1 MTPQNESSD
10 ENSAGLFGDLASM
23 IGSRPEHSV
32 QRRFGDYDLLGKLGE
47 GGMGV
52 VYLARQRGLDRLV
65 ALKMPPLALAQN
77 EMAVARFKRETEAL
91 SRCEHPNVVKILST
105 GEEGGVPYYAMEYIE
120 GADLA
125 KVARALSTNDDF
137 DAAVTTASDQV
148 KKERSEL
155 FDGLP
160 TLMRRF
166 AEGDAAKNNPASAKR
181 ETKSR
186 VRRLAEIFRD
196 AARGLHHLHERGVI
210 HRDIS
215 PGNLMVTANDHR
227 VLVMDLGLATLTDA
241 SQSLTKDKA
250 AILGK
255 LRYMS
260 PEQLQAGSAALDRR
274 ADVYSLGASLY
285 ELLTDQPFFDGD
297 SSERLMKQV
306 MFEKPVPPEKAKPGL
321 PKDLALIV
329 STATEKEVSRRY
341 STAQDFADDLDR
353 WLNGEAIRARPPTVG
368 YIVKLAINRNKAL
381 FVGTVA
387 ALSACVAMAVFFTV
401 REREVLKQR
410 LETETNLKN
419 DAITQKQKAEQI
431 SKFLKDM
438 LKGVGPSVAMGR
450 DTKMLREILD
460 KTVERIE
467 KEFKDQLEVTAELR
481 TTIGEVYIELGE
493 FEKAKTIFSAAVKFR
508 RQSFK
513 GGKLDLAVSLDGL
526 GQALYNLDELPDA
539 EATHREALAI
549 RQVLLGQEH
558 QDVAESLTNL
568 ANVIMKKAEINNS
581 EDMYQEAFNMYKNS
595 LNMRRSLLGNEH
607 PKIAESLNNI
617 ALSYIQ
623 KKDFDKAEAALRE
636 ALAMNRKLLGN
647 VHPDIAY
654 LLGSLAEVLKKSDK
668 LVEAEASFREAIEVS
683 NKLQCH
689 DHLFVARWYESI
701 AICLMAQSNLTK
713 AVAVEREALEIYRKL
728 VSNEHPWVTGALIN
742 LAKLL
747 QKKGDYI
754 DAVGVAREASELD
767 AKRAGKDSWE
777 ASISQSAL
785 IYSMLGASQ
794 FVQAEPI
801 ARECLSI
808 RERLLPGDWRVFST
822 KSMLGECLLGQKKYT
837 EAELLLIT
845 GYEGM
850 KQREKT
856 IPDAGKK
863 NLNEAA
869 ARLQRLYE
877 ETGRTE
883 KAAEWKKFATPTD
896 K

>member
-1 MTPQNESSD
+1 MTPQNESND
-10 ENSAGLFGDLASM
+10 ENSAGLFGDLAAM

-32 QRRFGDYDLLGKLGE
+32 QHRFGDYDLLGKLGE

-105 GEEGGVPYYAMEYIE
+105 GEEGCVPYYAMEYIE

-166 AEGDAAKNNPASAKR
+166 AEGDATKNSPVAVKR
-181 ETKSR
+181 ESKSR

-241 SQSLTKDKA
+241 SQSLTKDKT

-260 PEQLQAGSAALDRR
+260 PEQLQAGSTALDRR

-285 ELLTDQPFFDGD
+285 ELLTDHPFFDGD

-306 MFEKPVPPEKAKPGL
+306 MFEKPVSPDKAKPGL

-341 STAQDFADDLDR
+341 PTAQDFADDLDR

-381 FVGTVA
+381 FVGTIA
-387 ALSACVAMAVFFTV
+387 ALAACVAMAVFFTV

-410 LETETNLKN
+410 LETETKLKN
-419 DAITQKQKAEQI
+419 DAITQRQKAEQI
-431 SKFLKDM
+431 STFLKDM
-438 LKGVGPSVAMGR
+438 LKGVGPSVALGR

-460 KTVERIE
+460 KTVDRLKGIHAQPEVESDLNNTIAGIYQELGDYAKAETMYQQALTLRRSIYGNSS
-467 KEFKDQLEVTAELR
+467 LEVAEVMNNLGYVLCRRGNFPESETMCRKALAMRRELIGYDDLDVASSLHNLAIIIFTRGDWLGAERMFRDALR
-481 TTIGEVYIELGE
+481 IRKNLLGNIHPDV
-493 FEKAKTIFSAAVKFR
+493 AKTLNNLAIIIKLHGNFVEAEAITREVLSLR
-508 RQSFK
+508 R
-513 GGKLDLAVSLDGL
+513 
-526 GQALYNLDELPDA
+526 ALFGNAHPDVALSIYNLAKILRDRGELDA
-539 EATHREALAI
+539 AESACREALSI
-549 RQVLLGQEH
+549 RRN
-558 QDVAESLTNL
+558 T
-568 ANVIMKKAEINNS
+568 
-581 EDMYQEAFNMYKNS
+581 
-595 LNMRRSLLGNEH
+595 LGNEH
-607 PKIAESLNNI
+607 P
-617 ALSYIQ
+617 
-623 KKDFDKAEAALRE
+623 
-636 ALAMNRKLLGN
+636 
-647 VHPDIAY
+647 DIASS
-654 LLGSLAEVLKKSDK
+654 LASLAEILRDR
-668 LVEAEASFREAIEVS
+668 LNLTEAE
-683 NKLQCH
+683 
-689 DHLFVARWYESI
+689 Y
-701 AICLMAQSNLTK
+701 
-713 AVAVEREALEIYRKL
+713 
-728 VSNEHPWVTGALIN
+728 
-742 LAKLL
+742 
-747 QKKGDYI
+747 
-754 DAVGVAREASELD
+754 
-767 AKRAGKDSWE
+767 
-777 ASISQSAL
+777 
-785 IYSMLGASQ
+785 
-794 FVQAEPI
+794 
-801 ARECLSI
+801 SI
-808 RERLLPGDWRVFST
+808 RESLALRKRLFGVKHQNTAGALELLSAILKDRGDLSGAEVVAQDALAIRKEHLANDNPEIADSYNQLADVLLARGDVAISVANFRACLLIRENLMPEDWRTFNT
-822 KSMLGECLLGQKKYT
+822 KSLIGACLLEQKRYA
-837 EAELLLIT
+837 EAEPLLIS
-845 GYEGM
+845 GYDGM
-850 KQREKT
+850 KQRVDK
-856 IPDAGKK
+856 IPVPERKSLVNTAG
-863 NLNEAA
+863 NLAK
-869 ARLQRLYE
+869 LYE

-883 KAAEWKKFATPTD
+883 MAAEWRQKK
-896 K
+896 

>member
-1 MTPQNESSD
+1 MTPQSESSD
-10 ENSAGLFGDLASM
+10 ENSAGLFGDLAAM

-166 AEGDAAKNNPASAKR
+166 ADGDAAKNSPVPAKR
-181 ETKSR
+181 ESKSR

-241 SQSLTKDKA
+241 SQALTKDKA

-260 PEQLQAGSAALDRR
+260 PEQLQAGSATLDQR

-285 ELLTDQPFFDGD
+285 ELLTDHPFFDGN

-306 MFEKPVPPEKAKPGL
+306 LFEKPVSPEKAKPGL

-329 STATEKEVSRRY
+329 STATEKEVGRRY

-387 ALSACVAMAVFFTV
+387 ALAACVAMVVFFTV
-401 REREVLKQR
+401 RERDVLKQR
-410 LETETNLKN
+410 LETETKLKN

-431 SKFLKDM
+431 STFLKDM

-460 KTVERIE
+460 KTVAQL
-467 KEFKDQLEVTAELR
+467 KELKNQPEVESDLKG
-481 TTIGEVYIELGE
+481 TIAKVYHDLGE
-493 FEKAKTIFSAAVKFR
+493 
-508 RQSFK
+508 
-513 GGKLDLAVSLDGL
+513 LDKSEILC
-526 GQALYNLDELPDA
+526 
-539 EATHREALAI
+539 REALALQYQTFGKVNLRI
-549 RQVLLGQEH
+549 
-558 QDVAESLTNL
+558 AESLYDL
-568 ANVIMKKAEINNS
+568 AYIYLDRRDYASAEKYTRDALEMRKKI
-581 EDMYQEAFNMYKNS
+581 
-595 LNMRRSLLGNEH
+595 LGNEH
-607 PKIAESLNNI
+607 PIIADTLCDLSKVLLYRGNLKDAEPLAIESLSMSKRLRGSEHVDV
-617 ALSYIQ
+617 ARSLAHLASVLQ
-623 KKDFDKAEAALRE
+623 RKGDLPGAKATIVQAIS
-636 ALAMNRKLLGN
+636 MSKNLLGDEN
-647 VHPDIAY
+647 P
-654 LLGSLAEVLKKSDK
+654 ET
-668 LVEAEASFREAIEVS
+668 
-683 NKLQCH
+683 
-689 DHLFVARWYESI
+689 LFAMDR
-701 AICLMAQSNLTK
+701 
-713 AVAVEREALEIYRKL
+713 
-728 VSNEHPWVTGALIN
+728 P
-742 LAKLL
+742 
-747 QKKGDYI
+747 
-754 DAVGVAREASELD
+754 
-767 AKRAGKDSWE
+767 
-777 ASISQSAL
+777 
-785 IYSMLGASQ
+785 
-794 FVQAEPI
+794 
-801 ARECLSI
+801 
-808 RERLLPGDWRVFST
+808 
-822 KSMLGECLLGQKKYT
+822 
-837 EAELLLIT
+837 
-845 GYEGM
+845 
-850 KQREKT
+850 
-856 IPDAGKK
+856 
-863 NLNEAA
+863 
-869 ARLQRLYE
+869 
-877 ETGRTE
+877 
-883 KAAEWKKFATPTD
+883 
-896 K
+896 